1 MPAKFHL
8 RAPIPERKRV
18 IMKIILQFTPIYD
31 EATYEYT
38 CYAGEKVVAKASCR
52 MNTQTVCIDSL
63 PSECKIKIICNR
75 KQGAFHI
82 LKRWKQLDY
91 IEYISLRLTAQ
102 IHRNAEIQI
111 QTRSKVCS
119 YKGEQ
124 IRRMFLDVTYSNLK
138 VHEMRSEIP
147 WTGNEC
153 RKFFIRNLS
162 ARICIPAL
170 LAACMPI
177 EMIYAVQNWEK
188 PVAMNGMTGTDQF
201 FLAVG
206 MEAVL
211 ILFLAIRIHKFRR
224 LFRVAQAKE

>member
-1 MPAKFHL
+1 M
-8 RAPIPERKRV
+8 
-18 IMKIILQFTPIYD
+18 
-31 EATYEYT
+31 
-38 CYAGEKVVAKASCR
+38 
-52 MNTQTVCIDSL
+52 
-63 PSECKIKIICNR
+63 
-75 KQGAFHI
+75 
-82 LKRWKQLDY
+82 DY
-91 IEYISLRLTAQ
+91 IENISLQLVIQ

-111 QTRSKVCS
+111 KTCSKICS
-119 YKGEQ
+119 YKGER
-124 IRRMFLDVTYSNLK
+124 IYRMLLHAACSNLK

-147 WTGNEC
+147 WTGNER

-224 LFRVAQAKE
+224 LFRVAQAKNEIQCAGDSGTRMSANPRQD